1 MVTRLWHVERQGVEL
16 VALDEL
22 GSLVAHLAAGVPLAA
37 QPPVLGPQGPVVA
50 PVAADDGRGHADR
63 ALVVGR
69 RVLVLLAGL
78 ALTEIQN
85 L

>member
-1 MVTRLWHVERQGVEL
+1 M
-16 VALDEL
+16 ALDEL
-22 GSLVAHLAAGVPLAA
+22 GSLVAHLGVPLAA
-37 QPPVLGPQGPVVA
+37 QPVLGPQGPVVP
-50 PVAADDGRGHADR
+50 PVAAAAASAEDGRGHADR